1 MKITICILLLVSL
14 LLPVAGMASGDQTDE
29 MFLEYSYQLFGE
41 NGNYH
46 EWPLDAKLRW
56 LNALSTVSETEHA
69 IAIRTLI
76 QQANETEID
85 AYLANRYGVEG
96 HPEVIS
102 VHYVLEEAWGSSY
115 FWTIEQRAQQ
125 TIWI

>member
-14 LLPVAGMASGDQTDE
+14 LVPVAGMASSDQTDE
-29 MFLEYSYQLFGE
+29 VFLEYSYQLFGE

-46 EWPLDAKLRW
+46 EWSLDAKLQW

-85 AYLANRYGVEG
+85 AYLANRYGTEG

-102 VHYVLEEAWGSSY
+102 VHYVLEEAWGSS
-115 FWTIEQRAQQ
+115 
-125 TIWI
+125 